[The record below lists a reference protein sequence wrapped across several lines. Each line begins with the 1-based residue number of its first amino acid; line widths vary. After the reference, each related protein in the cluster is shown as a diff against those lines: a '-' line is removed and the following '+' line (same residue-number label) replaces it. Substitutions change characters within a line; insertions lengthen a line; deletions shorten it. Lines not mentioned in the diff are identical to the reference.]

1 MSGMFQIVGPGLD
14 APSGELMHRNIENP
28 NTPITPD
35 VMQALVGFGDT
46 VGRRAVTPKNALRIS
61 TVFACVRILA
71 FAVSRMRCHVYKTKD
86 GKGRARAVDHPLYDL
101 LRVRPN
107 KEVQAAMFRQ
117 SLIANM
123 LLWGNAYAEIVRNPR
138 RGTVESL
145 HIIESHRV
153 RPRRLPDENDTLVYD
168 VSTKSG
174 LVTLGSDEILH
185 IPYLSLDGIIG
196 LSPIAYARASLAAG
210 INADEFFES
219 FMSKSMRPGGVVK
232 HPRKLDAPA
241 QSRLR
246 ESTQA
251 VYGGAANAGNILILE
266 EGAEYQQL
274 TMPLADA
281 QFVESQNFRVEDICR
296 WFGVPP
302 HKVGHLARATYANIE
317 HQDLQFLFDSLAP
330 LIEII
335 EGEMLYK
342 LLTADERRE
351 YFIEHDARRVVAMA
365 SKEHADVQTT
375 QIRAGIK
382 NTDEA
387 RAELNLD
394 ELPEGRGT
402 VHFTQSSNM
411 PLPTPAQADA
421 LVEKW
426 GSASK
431 SPGTP
436 SDQTDGKSSS
446 TDDSSAAPDA

>member
-14 APSGELMHRNIENP
+14 APSGELLKRNIENP
-28 NTPITPD
+28 NTPITSD
-35 VMQALVGFGDT
+35 VLQALVGFGDT
-46 VGRRAVTPKNALRIS
+46 VGRRVVTPKNALRIS
-61 TVFACVRILA
+61 TVFACVRILS
-71 FAVSRMRCHVYKTKD
+71 FAVLRMRCHLYKTKD
-86 GKGRARAVDHPLYDL
+86 GKGRQRAVDHPLYNL

-107 KEVQAAMFRQ
+107 KEVQAALFRQ

-123 LLWGNAYAEIVRNPR
+123 LLWGNGYAEIVRNQR

-153 RPRRLPDENDTLVYD
+153 RPRRLADANDTLVYD
-168 VSTKSG
+168 VSTKAG
-174 LVTLGSDEILH
+174 LVTLAAEDILH
-185 IPYLSLDGIIG
+185 IPYMSLDGVIG
-196 LSPIAYARASLAAG
+196 MSPIAYARASLAAG
-210 INADEFFES
+210 MNADEFFES
-219 FMSKSMRPGGVVK
+219 FTAKSMRPGGVVK
-232 HPRKLDAPA
+232 VPKKLDTPA
-241 QSRLR
+241 QNRLR

-251 VYGGAANAGNILILE
+251 VYGGAANAGNVLILE

-281 QFVESQNFRVEDICR
+281 QFVEGQNFRVEDICR

-317 HQDLQFLFDSLAP
+317 HQDLQFLYDSLAP

-342 LLTADERRE
+342 LLTAEEQRE
-351 YFIEHDARRVVAMA
+351 YFIEHDSRRVVAMA
-365 SKEHADVQTT
+365 SKEHAEVQTT
-375 QIRAGIK
+375 QIRGGIK
-382 NTDEA
+382 NIDEA

-394 ELPEGRGT
+394 ELPNGRGT

-421 LVEKW
+421 LVQKW
-426 GSASK
+426 GSSGS

-436 SDQTDGKSSS
+436 SDQTDGKVSG
-446 TDDSSAAPDA
+446 A